1 MVYCPKCGKENKDD
15 AEYCTK
21 CGASLDSKKNSYNKT
36 HTSSLE
42 KQVEDFA
49 EEVEQIG
56 RKAGKMIKQGA
67 KTIGEELEG
76 KSKSDEYRKLYR
88 SGKNRI
94 LAGVCGGVAEY
105 FKIDPVLVR
114 ILWGITV
121 FFFGLGIIL
130 YILFWIFVPRNP
142 NHNWN

>member
-1 MVYCPKCGKENKDD
+1 MVYCPKCGNKNRDD
-15 AEYCTK
+15 AEYCIK
-21 CGASLDSKKNSYNKT
+21 CGASLDSKKNNYEKFQT
-36 HTSSLE
+36 PSLG
-42 KQVEDFA
+42 KQVEDFT

-56 RKAGKMIKQGA
+56 RKAGKMIEQGA

-94 LAGVCGGVAEY
+94 LGGVCGGVAEY
-105 FKIDPVLVR
+105 FGIDPILVR

-130 YILFWIFVPRNP
+130 YVLFWIFVPRNP
-142 NHNWN
+142 VHSWN